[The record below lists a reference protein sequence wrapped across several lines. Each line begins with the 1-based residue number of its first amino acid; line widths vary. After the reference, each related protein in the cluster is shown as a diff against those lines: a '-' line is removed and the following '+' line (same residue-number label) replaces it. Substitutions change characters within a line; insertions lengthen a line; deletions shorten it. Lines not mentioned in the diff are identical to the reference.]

1 MAFPGTAANNVT
13 LLIPPYS
20 PDDTQRKFPRKNEAL
35 GAIQIIIALI
45 HLGLGG
51 ILFFSSKESVPLCMA
66 SWYPFWGAGLF
77 IISGSL
83 SAAAATAK
91 NITEGLEAGSNML
104 NAISFLASLAGGIM
118 LGIDLINI
126 CILNKYKVSIPILDK
141 IRLVSFLLPL
151 RCEESPIPW
160 DYCQSISSYNTGILA
175 LMLIFSVIQNIV
187 SKAAVSSDSD
197 KSQDHKAEQVFPLLS
212 PPQPQFSNGT
222 SPPWQQSISSI

>member
-1 MAFPGTAANNVT
+1 MAFPGTATNNVT
-13 LLIPPYS
+13 QLIPPY
-20 PDDTQRKFPRKNEAL
+20 TQRKFPRKNEAL

-83 SAAAATAK
+83 SAAAATAT
-91 NITEGLEAGSNML
+91 NITEGL
-104 NAISFLASLAGGIM
+104 
-118 LGIDLINI
+118 
-126 CILNKYKVSIPILDK
+126 
-141 IRLVSFLLPL
+141 
-151 RCEESPIPW
+151 
-160 DYCQSISSYNTGILA
+160 GILA

-197 KSQDHKAEQVFPLLS
+197 KSQDHKAEFPLLS
-212 PPQPQFSNGT
+212 PPQPQSNNGT
-222 SPPWQQSISSI
+222 SPPWQ